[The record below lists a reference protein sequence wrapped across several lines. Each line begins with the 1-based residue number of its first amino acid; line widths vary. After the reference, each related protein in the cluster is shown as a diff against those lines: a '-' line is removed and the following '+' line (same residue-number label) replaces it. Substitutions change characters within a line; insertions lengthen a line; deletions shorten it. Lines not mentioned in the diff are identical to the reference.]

1 MAPSTKLSFIIPP
14 PQNINVGK
22 NKINHAKTLE
32 LPGYR
37 ILNNLYNFQT
47 PINEKQAVKDK
58 LKLPVKR
65 DKNGALIPTPFTDKE
80 TQFIIDVM
88 LKPRRDSN
96 LKKFGGG
103 IQKHWGKMSKK
114 ERADNE

>member
-1 MAPSTKLSFIIPP
+1 MLLYKYAAKYISYEIIVASRCFFGDSRAM
-14 PQNINVGK
+14 ND
-22 NKINHAKTLE
+22 
-32 LPGYR
+32 
-37 ILNNLYNFQT
+37 
-47 PINEKQAVKDK
+47 NEKQAVKDK